1 MGNVDVSEN
10 SEDYIKAELIIWYQ
24 DNGGEYLLRKYRKY
38 KNLFIQRYY
47 KKKFLKSYDF
57 AKDDKDIVFKLF
69 IEDFQELCEQFDKND
84 NLSSLDNMENNIVER
99 EKTFLNLIRKVH
111 IFLKHRQEIAWP
123 VREIADNVLDL
134 MLDHEKNHHLVGM
147 TIEEDLFDC
156 LMHHISG

>member
-10 SEDYIKAELIIWYQ
+10 SEEYIKAELIIWYQ
-24 DNGGEYLLRKYRKY
+24 DNAGEYLLRKYLNY

-111 IFLKHRQEIAWP
+111 IFMKHRKEIAWP

-134 MLDHEKNHHLVGM
+134 MLDHEKNHYLVGM

-156 LMHHISG
+156 LMDHISG

>member
-24 DNGGEYLLRKYRKY
+24 DNAGEYLLRKYRKY